1 MGVSKNLLKF
11 LLFSLIAFAGCKQKA
26 EPAKSYQVISYDG
39 KTHEW
44 TLVFRSAFNEP
55 SVKRRLVVVCLYH
68 ELGKTKGESGPE
80 ACHLDVGRVMI
91 DNFSPKSPDEK
102 LDIWENPD
110 QTLWITEGS
119 GDDEVKQ
126 NFSIVK
132 NEILPQ

>member
-1 MGVSKNLLKF
+1 
-11 LLFSLIAFAGCKQKA
+11 
-26 EPAKSYQVISYDG
+26 
-39 KTHEW
+39 
-44 TLVFRSAFNEP
+44 
-55 SVKRRLVVVCLYH
+55 
-68 ELGKTKGESGPE
+68 
-80 ACHLDVGRVMI
+80 MI

-119 GDDEVKQ
+119 GDDEVTQ